1 MSLFVPYPEEFAEK
15 YKKKGYWAGLTLGEA
30 FDDVAA
36 VFPNKEALVSD
47 ERRLSYSQLK
57 NETDRLAVS
66 FLNSGLKPRDRVI
79 VQLPNIAE
87 FVCCYYALLK
97 IGVIPVMCLPQH
109 RFSEISYIAKQCEA
123 RGYII
128 PDFYRKFDYL
138 EFAEE
143 VKEAVPSLQY
153 VYVAGEKCPE
163 GYFSL
168 REMLQ
173 EETDA
178 EQINELL
185 EKNKPDPMDVAVFL
199 LSGGTTGLPKVIPR
213 THNDY
218 LYTAK
223 ATALP
228 SGLSKYS
235 VYLAIAPLAHNMTLA
250 CPGISGTFLNGG
262 KVVLVERVSLESMCE
277 VIDKEKVTIVG
288 LVPALIIGLLNYE
301 KRGEYDL
308 SSLAGIVSGGSKLNP
323 EVAKRIKPELG
334 CNLLQQFGMAEG
346 VLMMT
351 DDTSDEERVIFET
364 IGRPVSPADEIRIV
378 DENGLDVP
386 PGEVGEMICRGPYT
400 IRGYYNAPEHN
411 KTAFTEDGFYR
422 SGDLMK
428 MDVESGCYIV
438 DGRIK
443 DMINRGGEN
452 ISAEELDNLILSH
465 PKVKNGAVVAMPDP
479 VLGEKCCA
487 YVVLKENQSL
497 DLPELN
503 SFLLDKQIAKFKLP
517 ERLEI
522 VDELPLTNVG
532 KVSKRELKI
541 DIEEKI
547 KRENAAKE

>member
-1 MSLFVPYPEEFAEK
+1 
-15 YKKKGYWAGLTLGEA
+15 
-30 FDDVAA
+30 
-36 VFPNKEALVSD
+36 
-47 ERRLSYSQLK
+47 
-57 NETDRLAVS
+57 
-66 FLNSGLKPRDRVI
+66 
-79 VQLPNIAE
+79 
-87 FVCCYYALLK
+87 
-97 IGVIPVMCLPQH
+97 
-109 RFSEISYIAKQCEA
+109 
-123 RGYII
+123 
-128 PDFYRKFDYL
+128 
-138 EFAEE
+138 
-143 VKEAVPSLQY
+143 
-153 VYVAGEKCPE
+153 
-163 GYFSL
+163 
-168 REMLQ
+168 
-173 EETDA
+173 
-178 EQINELL
+178 
-185 EKNKPDPMDVAVFL
+185 
-199 LSGGTTGLPKVIPR
+199 
-213 THNDY
+213 
-218 LYTAK
+218 
-223 ATALP
+223 
-228 SGLSKYS
+228 
-235 VYLAIAPLAHNMTLA
+235 
-250 CPGISGTFLNGG
+250 
-262 KVVLVERVSLESMCE
+262 
-277 VIDKEKVTIVG
+277 
-288 LVPALIIGLLNYE
+288 
-301 KRGEYDL
+301 
-308 SSLAGIVSGGSKLNP
+308 
-323 EVAKRIKPELG
+323 
-334 CNLLQQFGMAEG
+334 
-346 VLMMT
+346 MMT